1 MSRGSSSDL
10 HNKQPSRQSTLGL
23 SYLIFFLANV
33 RHGVGPLL
41 SIYLHDD
48 LKWSPSRIGLALAMT
63 DVSSIF
69 SLVPAGLVVDAAR
82 NKRTLIALSC
92 LCIMGGCALI
102 LTWPTFAT
110 ILMAQLFMGMAI
122 ALISPTLGAIT
133 IGLFGRLNYP
143 KRTSKNEMIAHAGK
157 VATALT
163 AGLVSYWLG
172 HLWIFYLVI
181 LCAFISLTALSFI
194 RPGEI
199 NYKVAREIAEDPS
212 TGLSLPPTPLRQLLK
227 RKAILIFNLSF
238 IFYYMSN
245 AAQFAMVAQVLA
257 NQDPNHS
264 ALLLSGCMLIAEF
277 TMIGTAFMM
286 GMVVNRFG
294 RKSIFLTAF
303 FILPI
308 RAILYTL
315 TSNPFLLLS
324 IQILDGVAAGI
335 MGVIGTVI
343 NSDLAVGTG
352 RFNFLQGLG
361 SLSAS
366 IGSSLSNALAGW
378 IATVLGFNI
387 SFIALASIGMIGAMM
402 FKLFMPETKTT

>member
-1 MSRGSSSDL
+1 
-10 HNKQPSRQSTLGL
+10 
-23 SYLIFFLANV
+23 
-33 RHGVGPLL
+33 
-41 SIYLHDD
+41 
-48 LKWSPSRIGLALAMT
+48 
-63 DVSSIF
+63 
-69 SLVPAGLVVDAAR
+69 
-82 NKRTLIALSC
+82 
-92 LCIMGGCALI
+92 
-102 LTWPTFAT
+102 
-110 ILMAQLFMGMAI
+110 
-122 ALISPTLGAIT
+122 
-133 IGLFGRLNYP
+133 
-143 KRTSKNEMIAHAGK
+143 MIAHAGK

-181 LCAFISLTALSFI
+181 LCALISLTALSFI

-257 NQDPNHS
+257 NQDPDHS
-264 ALLLSGCMLIAEF
+264 ALLLAGCMLIAEC
-277 TMIGTAFMM
+277 TMIATAFVM

-294 RKSIFLTAF
+294 RKAIFLTAF

-315 TSNPFLLLS
+315 TNNPFLLLS

-366 IGSSLSNALAGW
+366 IGSSLSNAVAGW
-378 IATVLGFNI
+378 IATFFGFNI
-387 SFIALASIGMIGAMM
+387 SFIALASIGVIGAMM
-402 FKLFMPETKTT
+402 FKIFMPETKTS